1 MKLAFFPVALSSL
14 LVLAFSPNSFAQNS
28 TKPTSIAAQVP
39 DVREMRA
46 KLPLEQKIAILQHL
60 VETVYYGEKLIPASM
75 LYDGGVMGKP
85 RDWIEAD
92 LVGQSLPKF
101 KTKDASVPPIK
112 GLEWLL
118 NENSSYLS
126 GGYLLSQVYRYETT
140 RDKKALAEC
149 SRALKGLQV
158 IADLAGPDRFG
169 WICKPFGGRYQDHSS
184 PDQSIYIV
192 QGLWSFL
199 PYAKPEEAAWIR
211 KFLPAMADYWK
222 KVDYVIFSF
231 QSSWD
236 TKVDKTFMRMFDV
249 INQVAYKISKNEK
262 YKQEAERIRK
272 EFGVLTVNSVN
283 LFDTRFERY
292 NGYKEWTK
300 VAEYSINVFAAIQ
313 LNILMEFNPSNKK
326 EYLDIYKRQLEQS
339 LIGYD
344 KEYGGHY
351 YYTEVKFIEG
361 QYYWRPMKTEWPKMT
376 HEELVSQQ
384 NMAFTLYPHRTYWLD
399 ATSRVPMLY
408 LMYLKYGGEKI
419 PYIESVVRDIM
430 DRLDFEKLHWMTD
443 PHHDQTVPESE
454 YVLRALTSEI
464 QNYISAY
471 YLGKQMN
478 FWK

>member
-1 MKLAFFPVALSSL
+1 MKHAVQRIAIGTLLLMNFFPA
-14 LVLAFSPNSFAQNS
+14 SFAQK
-28 TKPTSIAAQVP
+28 TVKVPVP
-39 DVREMRA
+39 DVRELRA
-46 KLPLEQKIAILQHL
+46 KMPLQQKIDILQNL
-60 VETVYYGEKLIPASM
+60 VETVFYGKKVIPASM
-75 LYDGGVMGKP
+75 LYDGGVTGVP
-85 RDWIEAD
+85 RDWIEED
-92 LVGQSLPKF
+92 IVGQSLPKF

-126 GGYLLSQVYRYETT
+126 GGYLLSQVYRYEAT
-140 RDKKALAEC
+140 RDKKALDEC
-149 SRALKGLQV
+149 SRAVKGLKA
-158 IADLAGPDRFG
+158 ISDLAGPERFG

-192 QGLWSFL
+192 QGLWSYL
-199 PYAKPEEAAWIR
+199 PYAKPEESTWIR

-222 KVDYVIFSF
+222 KVDYIIFSF
-231 QSSWD
+231 QTAWD

-249 INQVAYKISKNEK
+249 INQVAYKISKDEK

-272 EFGVLTVNSVN
+272 EFGVLSIKSVN

-292 NGYKEWTK
+292 KGYKEWTK
-300 VAEYSINVFAAIQ
+300 VSEYSINVFAAIQ
-313 LNILMEFNPSNKK
+313 LNILLEFNPANKQ
-326 EYLDIYKRQLEQS
+326 EYLDIYTRQLEQG

-351 YYTEVKFIEG
+351 YYTEVKYIDG
-361 QYYWRPMKTEWPKMT
+361 TYNWRPMQTEWPTMT
-376 HEELVSQQ
+376 HEELIRHDK
-384 NMAFTLYPHRTYWLD
+384 MAFTLYNHRTYWLD

-408 LMYLKYGGEKI
+408 LMYLKYGGKKI
-419 PYIESVVRDIM
+419 PYIESIVRDIM
-430 DRLDFEKLHWMTD
+430 DRLDFDRLHWMTD

-454 YVLRALTSEI
+454 YVLHAITSEI

-471 YLGKQMN
+471 YLGKQLD